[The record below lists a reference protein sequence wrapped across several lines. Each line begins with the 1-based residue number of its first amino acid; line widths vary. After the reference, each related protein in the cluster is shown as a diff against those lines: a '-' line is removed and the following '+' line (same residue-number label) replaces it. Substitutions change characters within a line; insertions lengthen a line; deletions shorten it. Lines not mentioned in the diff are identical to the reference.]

1 MDVTITDM
9 IPPSAIADGSPN
21 VVMTTSSPAI
31 GDTSSASSGEWDM
44 WTIIRYAA
52 IILILAFL
60 GFNLF
65 TYLGEMTGG
74 MVTALGPA
82 VGGAAK
88 ATGDTTK
95 QVVNTAAIGAESIVD
110 IAAGSVTS
118 GINLLE
124 KGLEGGAMKQLPP
137 SKSPNVGSALTRAEQ
152 EQEPQPDDAGSKTQL
167 SNPSGKAGFCY
178 IGEDRGY
185 RSCLRVGE
193 GDNCM
198 SGEIFPSR
206 DICVNPQLRQG

>member
-1 MDVTITDM
+1 MDVTITDTV
-9 IPPSAIADGSPN
+9 PASAIADGSPK
-21 VVMTTSSPAI
+21 VVMPTASPSPGETSS
-31 GDTSSASSGEWDM
+31 GWDM

-65 TYLGEMTGG
+65 AYLGGMTGG
-74 MVTALGPA
+74 LVTALGPA

-95 QVVNTAAIGAESIVD
+95 QIVDTAAVGAESVVD

-124 KGLEGGAMKQLPP
+124 KGLEGGTVKQAAP
-137 SKSPNVGSALTRAEQ
+137 SRSPNVGAALARAEQ

-167 SNPSGKAGFCY
+167 SNPSGKAGYCY

-193 GDNCM
+193 GDHCM